1 MNKKIKNYYA
11 NTSMMG
17 EAIRTLR
24 TNLSFS
30 SIDGKMKS
38 IIITSAEQGDGKST
52 ISVNL
57 ARSMA
62 ENGSKV
68 LLIDCDLR
76 NPSIGKVS
84 GNSNP
89 RGITNYLVRE
99 AKLEDIIMHDKK
111 IPSLELILAGTKP
124 PNPAEL
130 LSTNRMRDF
139 VEVAKKNYDLVILD
153 TPPVGIL
160 TDAAILSNVVDGT
173 VLVVGHDKTKKTS
186 ISIAIK
192 NLKNVGANI
201 IGMVLNRVPVEKNS
215 KYGYGYGY
223 GNNGK

>member
-1 MNKKIKNYYA
+1 MNKKLKNYYS
-11 NTSMMG
+11 NTSMLG

-30 SIDGKMKS
+30 SIDGNMKA
-38 IIITSAEQGDGKST
+38 ILITSAEPADGKST
-52 ISVNL
+52 VSVNL

-76 NPSIGKVS
+76 NPSIAKVS
-84 GNSNP
+84 GNTNP

-99 AKLEDIIMHDKK
+99 SRLEDIIMHDKK
-111 IPSLELILAGTKP
+111 IPSLELILSGTKP

-130 LSTNRMRDF
+130 LSTNRMKDF
-139 VEVAKKNYDLVILD
+139 IEVAKRNYDMVILD

-160 TDAAILSNVVDGT
+160 TDAAVLSRIVDG
-173 VLVVGHDKTKKTS
+173 VVMVVSHEKTKKSS
-186 ISIAIK
+186 INDAIK

-201 IGMVLNRVPVEKNS
+201 VGMVFNRVPVAKNN
-215 KYGYGYGY
+215 KYGYR
-223 GNNGK
+223 NDGK